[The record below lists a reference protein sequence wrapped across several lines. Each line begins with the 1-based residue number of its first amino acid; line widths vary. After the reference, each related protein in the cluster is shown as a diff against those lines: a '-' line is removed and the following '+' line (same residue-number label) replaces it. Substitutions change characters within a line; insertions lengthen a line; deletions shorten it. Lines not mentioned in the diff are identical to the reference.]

1 MDLTDQLRRQLE
13 DAAYDFIG
21 HPPSPPVLRDLIGSE
36 GVIALPATYNAFRSA
51 QWVVDFTLRHATPA
65 LFVKLVRL
73 SDPGQALVELHA
85 LVADFE
91 ADPARWTA
99 PPAAGALWIPAGW
112 PFVDREPL
120 RAALDGMAQG
130 QGPSALVIEGPSG
143 HGKRTMTEYVR
154 QLAADSGGFAPVVVE
169 LRPQPDP
176 GVLLS
181 MVAELAVVCGGEADL
196 DTTHVEPERQ
206 AVILAR
212 DIAQAAAAAPAP
224 TWFVANVV
232 DHQGLED
239 GVLAFVDELL
249 RLIATTPAVAH
260 MLRVVVLCDQLS
272 LLGLQ
277 QAPPLE
283 ARLTLGQVD
292 GAQIRAWLE
301 AAVPGKDPGLYEIAA
316 DTIVS
321 TLDAAPPAPALR
333 LQFTA
338 LKCKRA
344 HERLARTG

>member
-1 MDLTDQLRRQLE
+1 V
-13 DAAYDFIG
+13 
-21 HPPSPPVLRDLIGSE
+21 PPPP
-36 GVIALPATYNAFRSA
+36 
-51 QWVVDFTLRHATPA
+51 
-65 LFVKLVRL
+65 
-73 SDPGQALVELHA
+73 
-85 LVADFE
+85 
-91 ADPARWTA
+91 
-99 PPAAGALWIPAGW
+99 GALWIPASS

-130 QGPSALVIEGPSG
+130 HGPSALAIEGPSG
-143 HGKRTMTEYVR
+143 HGKKTMTEYVR
-154 QLAADSGGFAPVVVE
+154 RLADQLGGFAAVVVE
-169 LRPQPDP
+169 LRPQPEP

-181 MVAELAVVCGGEADL
+181 MVAELAMVCGGEADL

-224 TWFVANVV
+224 TWFVAHVV
-232 DHQGLED
+232 DHNGLED

-249 RLIATTPAVAH
+249 RLIATTPAVAAK
-260 MLRVVVLCDQLS
+260 LRVVLLCDQLS

-277 QAPPLE
+277 QAPPLD

-292 GAQIRAWLE
+292 GTQIRAWLE
-301 AAVPGKDPGLYEIAA
+301 AAAPGKDPGLYAFAA
-316 DTIVS
+316 DGIDSSLVG
-321 TLDAAPPAPALR
+321 APPAPPLR

-344 HERLARTG
+344 HERLARTP